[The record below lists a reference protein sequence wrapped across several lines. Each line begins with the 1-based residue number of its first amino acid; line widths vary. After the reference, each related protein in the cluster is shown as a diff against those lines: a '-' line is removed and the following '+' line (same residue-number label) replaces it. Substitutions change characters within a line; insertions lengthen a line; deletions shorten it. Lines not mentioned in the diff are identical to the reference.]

1 MRKIIVGSDVV
12 DGHLDTCAT
21 HCFVS
26 SRRSKQ
32 LNDKGYPPLKIK
44 PFPVGQGT
52 PLPDATHVHLAPLWL
67 ISSEGRLVGF
77 GTVLFLVSNTGAD
90 ILISNNILDF
100 LGILRYRPPSDYE
113 QILQREAKRLFIQR
127 EKRAPPI
134 SWSTPESLQSMLR
147 SGQCLI
153 TESSAID
160 GFPLHP
166 FQIQVD
172 RTTAPEYVPHKRH
185 NSVAIE
191 SEITRQTSEMEANGL
206 IVKNDKRVKFQD
218 NPLGCRPMSLPA
230 TENVCHNC
238 GMHRERCKCKQGAAI
253 TLKEKEPE
261 SAENGFTPTEKV
273 FGDIPVTKQLSHKEL
288 RQQKINEANLLKVG
302 SEPPLAEEVQKAL
315 DLLKRIAESPQE
327 KICSRAEVEELQ
339 KELSKDR
346 PTWAKC
352 LTPANTLQATKEEQW
367 ARTQIEEMMDGRF
380 KDTVFGKTLRTP
392 CNFKPFE
399 IHTKPGSAPEKAIQP
414 RRFKDPKMTQLI
426 NDWVDG
432 LLKDG
437 LIRESQTPVAAPVT
451 VVLKKGR
458 EPRVCIDYRER
469 NARTD
474 TPVYPMPD
482 VHDFLDDAAG
492 FKYYCSFDCAKMF
505 NQYEIVPEHRY
516 LAAFMTQKG
525 TYEPNRIMFGV
536 TGGPQHAVRS
546 VRPALKS
553 NPKTNGTL
561 FTKWAIEQNLK
572 GETPPY
578 VIDPETGIVPGSN
591 LDLFV
596 DDCRIPADKL
606 KGLVKLC
613 ELWFEFCEENL
624 LILSRKKA
632 KLCLT
637 HLPFLGF
644 VVSSEGKHLDPNRIS
659 SLLDI
664 PKPTSKEGL
673 HALLC
678 SYNFVRTFI
687 PEFSTIAA
695 PLYAA
700 TKGIIWKGPL
710 SGRSKGTR
718 EFDPQFLWT
727 DILDRALRQLQ
738 ELLLSSPILLWPD
751 YSIALFLSVDACLK
765 GEGGVLWQI
774 RKGKDGS
781 LIPVAIHY
789 GSRKYSETESAWEVT
804 RQEAHAIQSA
814 LKDVYD
820 YIFSCHFYLLTD
832 HRNLTFLTSS
842 VNRAVIRIRHFMQ
855 QFNMTV
861 VHVPGTWN
869 NPADGISRLDVEN
882 LPLQSA
888 SDLVSATTVQVDD
901 LLHVNRGQQPS
912 SSSLE
917 PGDYILDVGPKTASA
932 LFTYGNSG
940 SKCPWGTCL
949 LCNPTITVEPSLEA
963 MCLFSHSDQ
972 VSETDEQSV
981 TEEEYEW
988 EISEQ
993 VLLNSYESNV
1003 LLTREQSRKEAL
1015 AWNLKQKTESAQSA
1029 LLNDQLVETTEAE
1042 WIPEMEESRLAKTLT
1057 ASSENFVPTPSGD
1070 PSPGD
1075 LQDLAALQPQP
1086 QIPPTEVV
1094 DISTQTTPADFRA
1107 VLIRSPLLEDFK
1119 AIHNSESGHH
1129 GFDHSYRKLMVR
1141 CGSKWAEE
1149 HWTATSVREDLKLFI
1164 KNCPIC
1170 QKVRGLQDKVKS
1182 KHSFISSRPFIE
1194 VSYDFIVFD
1203 TPDKNGNRYIIVA
1216 VDNFTKLVE
1225 MKAVPT
1231 RGAEEVATFLMELK
1245 ARYGPINRLRSDRE
1259 KSFTASVVSK
1269 LNTLAGTD
1277 TLQCIVYHPQANSV
1291 CERQNQIIM
1300 NHLRP
1305 LVKEAKLGPD
1315 SAYAWSDLLP
1325 FVFSIVN
1332 NTPKLPLAIS
1342 PLSMV
1347 YGIFANYDRPLLD
1360 PRPNG
1365 EQTNPI
1371 DYVDGLIEW
1380 QNKLLDI
1387 SEEIQSCHFEKLSQ
1401 RDNRDK
1407 SFRSFQEG
1415 DFVLQLKS
1423 STGARGKLTTRWIG
1437 PRLVLNRRDN
1447 DPTHPV
1453 LDLFDLVN
1461 SRNIEAS
1468 IDDCRLFHT
1477 GWFDETTMVQDLHR
1491 LAALDKEEYEVEKIL
1506 EHRPPGST
1514 RARNVKSSD
1523 YWFKVKWSGFS
1534 DEENSWEPYS
1544 ALKSLTPLEEYLSQY
1559 PLLKL

>member
-1 MRKIIVGSDVV
+1 M

-26 SRRSKQ
+26 YKRSKI

-44 PFPVGQGT
+44 PFPVGQGA

-67 ISSEGRLVGF
+67 ISTEGRLVGF
-77 GTVLFLVSNTGAD
+77 GTVVFLVSNTGAD

-113 QILQREAKRLFIQR
+113 QTLQKEAKRLFIR
-127 EKRAPPI
+127 HEKRAPPL
-134 SWSTPESLQSMLR
+134 SWSTPDFLQSMLR
-147 SGQCLI
+147 NGQCLI
-153 TESSAID
+153 TESESID

-166 FQIQVD
+166 FQIQIEQTQTSV
-172 RTTAPEYVPHKRH
+172 TSKQHVPK
-185 NSVAIE
+185 AIKT
-191 SEITRQTSEMEANGL
+191 EIDRQTSDLEVNDQ
-206 IVKNDKRVKFQD
+206 IVRSVRFQEHS
-218 NPLGCRPMSLPA
+218 LGCKPTSRFE
-230 TENVCHNC
+230 TGNVCPKC
-238 GMHRERCKCKQGAAI
+238 GMHYERCKCKQDGAI
-253 TLKEKEPE
+253 TAKEKEPE
-261 SAENGFTPTEKV
+261 EVGCDVIPTKIV
-273 FGDIPVTKQLSHKEL
+273 SNDTVVVHQLSHKEL
-288 RQQKINEANLLKVG
+288 RQQKIKEADLLRVG
-302 SEPPLAEEVQKAL
+302 SEPPLADEIQKAL
-315 DLLKRIAESPQE
+315 NLLKRISESSPEQ
-327 KICSRAEVEELQ
+327 ICSRAEVEELQ

-346 PTWAKC
+346 PKWATC
-352 LTPANTLQATKEEQW
+352 LTPANTCQATKEEHW

-380 KDTVFGKTLRTP
+380 KDTVFGKTLKTP

-399 IHTKPGSAPEKAIQP
+399 IRNKPGSVPEKAIQP
-414 RRFKDPKMTQLI
+414 RRFKDPKITQLI
-426 NDWVDG
+426 DDWVDG
-432 LLKDG
+432 LLKDN
-437 LIRESQTPVAAPVT
+437 LIQESQTPVAAPVT

-458 EPRVCIDYRER
+458 DPRVCIDYRER

-492 FKYYCSFDCAKMF
+492 FQYYCSFDCAKMF

-525 TYEPNRIMFGV
+525 TYEPTRIMFGV

-546 VRPALKS
+546 ARPAIKS
-553 NPKTNGTL
+553 HPKTNGTI

-578 VIDPETGIVPGSN
+578 VIDPKTSIVPGSN

-596 DDCRIPADKL
+596 DDCRIPSDKL
-606 KGLVKLC
+606 EGLVKLC
-613 ELWFEFCEENL
+613 ELWFEFCEEHL

-644 VVSSEGKHLDPNRIS
+644 VVSAEGKHLDPNRIS

-664 PKPTSKEGL
+664 PTPTSKEGL

-678 SYNFVRTFI
+678 SYNFVRIFI

-700 TKGIIWKGPL
+700 TKGIIWKGPG

-718 EFDPQFLWT
+718 EFDPQFQWT
-727 DILDRALRQLQ
+727 EILDRALRQLQ
-738 ELLLSSPILLWPD
+738 ELLLNSPILLWPD
-751 YSIALFLSVDACLK
+751 YAIALFLSVDACLK
-765 GEGGVLWQI
+765 GEGWVLWQI
-774 RKGKDGS
+774 KKGKDGS
-781 LIPVAIHY
+781 MIPVAIHY

-869 NPADGISRLDVEN
+869 NPADGISRLDVDN
-882 LPLQSA
+882 LPLQA
-888 SDLVSATTVQVDD
+888 ADNLVSATTVQAEDFSR
-901 LLHVNRGQQPS
+901 VNRGNHPGSPS
-912 SSSLE
+912 E
-917 PGDYILDVGPKTASA
+917 ETGDYTVGVRAETASA
-932 LFTYGNSG
+932 LFTNGQISY
-940 SKCPWGTCL
+940 KCPCETCY
-949 LCNPTITVEPSLEA
+949 LCNPSQLEEQYTEA
-963 MCLFSHSDQ
+963 ACLFSRFEPRPEVCESSESESTDKETPSDEN
-972 VSETDEQSV
+972 SDC
-981 TEEEYEW
+981 
-988 EISEQ
+988 EIFEQ
-993 VLLNSYESNV
+993 VYSGSYDSTV
-1003 LLTREQSRKEAL
+1003 LLTRKQSRKEARV
-1015 AWNLKQKTESAQSA
+1015 WNRKQRDKSTKSLLSEDPQIATE
-1029 LLNDQLVETTEAE
+1029 DTEE
-1042 WIPEMEESRLAKTLT
+1042 EPEEKERWVAKTLT
-1057 ASSENFVPTPSGD
+1057 ASSEKFVP
-1070 PSPGD
+1070 SPD
-1075 LQDLAALQPQP
+1075 EPLSQAVLQTRCVEV
-1086 QIPPTEVV
+1086 TECF
-1094 DISTQTTPADFRA
+1094 TQTAPADFRA
-1107 VLIRSPLLEDFK
+1107 VTVRSPLLEDFK
-1119 AIHNSESGHH
+1119 AIHNNESGHH
-1129 GFDHSYRKLMVR
+1129 GLDYSYRKLMVN
-1141 CGSKWAEE
+1141 CGSKWAEDK
-1149 HWTATSVREDLKLFI
+1149 WSATSVREDLKVFI
-1164 KNCPIC
+1164 KTCPIC

-1194 VSYDFIVFD
+1194 VSYDFIVFEK
-1203 TPDKNGNRYIIVA
+1203 PDRNGNRYLLVA

-1259 KSFTASVVSK
+1259 KAFTASVVSK
-1269 LNTLAGTD
+1269 LNELAGTD
-1277 TLQCIVYHPQANSV
+1277 ALLCIVYHPQANSI

-1300 NHLRP
+1300 NHLRSM
-1305 LVKEAKLGPD
+1305 VYGAKLGSD
-1315 SAYAWSDLLP
+1315 SMYAWSDLLP

-1332 NTPKLPLAIS
+1332 NTPKLPLSIS

-1347 YGIFANYDRPLLD
+1347 YGIFANYDRPLLS
-1360 PRPNG
+1360 PRSCEEP
-1365 EQTNPI
+1365 TNPV
-1371 DYVDGLIEW
+1371 DYVDGLVEW
-1380 QNKLLDI
+1380 QNKLLDL
-1387 SEEIQSCHFEKLSQ
+1387 SEDIQSRHFEKLTHQ
-1401 RDNRDK
+1401 DK
-1407 SFRSFQEG
+1407 KYRTFQEG
-1415 DFVLQLKS
+1415 DFVLQLKTS
-1423 STGARGKLTTRWIG
+1423 SGARGKLITRWIG

-1447 DPTHPV
+1447 DPAHPV
-1453 LDLFDLVN
+1453 LDLFDLVT
-1461 SRNIEAS
+1461 SQTIESS

-1477 GWFDETTMVQDLHR
+1477 GWFDEPTMVQDLHR

-1506 EHRPPGST
+1506 EHRPSGST
-1514 RARNVKSSD
+1514 RDRKVKPSD
-1523 YWFKVKWSGFS
+1523 YWFKVKWSGFP

-1559 PLLKL
+1559 PNLKL